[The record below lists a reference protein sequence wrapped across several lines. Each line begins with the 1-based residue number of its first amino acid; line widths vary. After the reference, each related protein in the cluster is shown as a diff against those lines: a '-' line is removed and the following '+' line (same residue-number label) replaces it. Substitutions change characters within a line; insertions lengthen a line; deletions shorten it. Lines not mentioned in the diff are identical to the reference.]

1 MTQHSVLLPRQ
12 KVPALD
18 FPLVGGGTWSMHSQK
33 PEHFTMLVFYRGYHC
48 PICKNQLLDLLA
60 KKDDFEKAGVN
71 TVVISSNDQELA
83 EKTVEEW
90 GLEGLDVGH
99 SLDLADAVEWGLHI
113 SAGREGT
120 PEPDLFSEPG
130 LFLVRADGTL
140 YFSSIQT
147 MPFARPQFSDIL
159 GAAKFVVEKD
169 YPARGEMVSLG

>member
-1 MTQHSVLLPRQ
+1 MTQHAVVLPRQ
-12 KVPALD
+12 KVPALNLS
-18 FPLVGGGTWSMHSQK
+18 LVGGGTWSMDAQT

-48 PICKNQLLDLLA
+48 PICKTQLNDLLA
-60 KKDDFEKAGVN
+60 KKEDFAKTGVN
-71 TVVISSNDQELA
+71 VIAISSNPEELA

-90 GLEGLDVGH
+90 GLEGLDVAH
-99 SLDLADAVEWGLHI
+99 SLDLGDALEWGLHL

-120 PEPDLFSEPG
+120 PEPELFSEPG

-159 GAAKFVVEKD
+159 GAAKFVVDKD
-169 YPARGEMVSLG
+169 YPARGELVSL